1 VGAIDVPDDVRRRCW
16 CRTSAAWT
24 GHWRVGVAE
33 IAIFG
38 SATESFAAKNPNS
51 TMDEQFVM
59 FEPVVRRAFDA
70 GPAVRGY
77 GCRH

>member
-1 VGAIDVPDDVRRRCW
+1 VAAIDVPDDVRAPVLVPNERGLGP
-16 CRTSAAWT
+16 ALGA
-24 GHWRVGVAE
+24 GVAE

-38 SATESFAAKNPNS
+38 SATEPFAAKNPNS